1 MADVAVHTSI
11 TERVAVLTLSHPARR
26 NALNIAL
33 SALLAEAV
41 QAAADDPEWAR
52 SSSLVRTRR
61 SARVATSRS
70 SPPRAPPSS
79 RPSTPGSSRSPS
91 ARCRPIAAVNGA
103 AVGAGLNLALA
114 TDLRLAGPRASF
126 DSRFLQLGLHP
137 GGGYTW
143 MAQRVLGPQGA
154 AAMTLFGEAV
164 DAAEAERIGL
174 VHRVVDDVVGAA
186 VEMAA
191 RAAAAS
197 RELVVATKGTM
208 RLTAGHGGAGRGR
221 RGRGAGPGRVG
232 AVGRV
237 QVAAGGAPG
246 PHQPITVKRTFS
258 RAEPRPVRSGGA
270 KRHSERARV
279 NLARSTCTRP
289 EE

>member
-1 MADVAVHTSI
+1 MADVAVHTTI
-11 TERVAVLTLSHPARR
+11 TDRVAVLTLSHPARR

-41 QAAADDPEWAR
+41 QAATDDPGVGAIVITGEDPAFCAGGD
-52 SSSLVRTRR
+52 L
-61 SARVATSRS
+61 AELATAG
-70 SPPRAPPSS
+70 PAQLKTVYAGFLALADCPLP
-79 RPSTPGSSRSPS
+79 T
-91 ARCRPIAAVNGA
+91 IAAVNGA

-186 VEMAA
+186 VEMAG

-197 RELVVATKGTM
+197 RDLTIATKGTM
-208 RLTAGHGGAGRGR
+208 RLTAGMA
-221 RGRGAGPGRVG
+221 AQAA
-232 AVGRV
+232 AVEV
-237 QVAAGGAPG
+237 EV
-246 PHQPITVKRTFS
+246 
-258 RAEPRPVRSGGA
+258 RAQAESVRSDEFTSRLA
-270 KRHSERARV
+270 ALQARIS
-279 NLARSTCTRP
+279 RSR
-289 EE
+289 